1 MNPATLLDRAALLL
15 VFGAMLIAFGVRN
28 DWPLLIVVAYLPV
41 RWGLVRVVE
50 VCARPSLPP
59 PADRPFGYEQGG
71 PVR

>member
-1 MNPATLLDRAALLL
+1 MSPATLLDRAALLL

-50 VCARPSLPP
+50 VCRP
-59 PADRPFGYEQGG
+59 PAPVLGRDKPFGYEPGG